1 MLLRWLV
8 NQYVGQSA
16 RQHLQQAVVDTLRAG
31 QSGPRGG
38 SESAAQQGNLAPPCE
53 FAVLFA
59 LGIESGGTRDLLQGA
74 VTARAGSFT
83 EHAGTLL
90 GKEAVV
96 VDTGVGS
103 KAAAQAAADVIEFH
117 QPAWVISAGFA
128 GALDERLR
136 RGQILM
142 ASEVI
147 RPDAEP
153 LAVGLRISGE
163 GTPGVHAG
171 RLLSVDKLVRT
182 RRERETLAHAHQAL
196 ACDMESYAIAEVCR
210 QKQVRFLSVRII
222 SDSLED
228 ELPREIEQLL
238 AQKSIAGKLG
248 AAAQAVWKRPG
259 AALDLLKLQDEALK
273 ASDRLARYLTSMLGQ
288 LG

>member
-8 NQYVGQSA
+8 NQYVGPSA
-16 RQHLQQAVVDTLRAG
+16 RQHLTQAVVESLRG
-31 QSGPRGG
+31 RPSSGRGG
-38 SESAAQQGNLAPPCE
+38 ESADSPGELAPPCD

-59 LGIESGGTRDLLQGA
+59 LGIESGGTRDLLENA
-74 VTARAGSFT
+74 VTAKAGSFT

-96 VDTGVGS
+96 ADTGVGA

-128 GALDERLR
+128 GGLDERLR

-153 LAVGLRISGE
+153 LSVGLRMSGE
-163 GTPGVHAG
+163 GTPGVHVG
-171 RLLSVDKLVRT
+171 RLLSVDQLVRT
-182 RRERETLAHAHQAL
+182 RREKETLAHAHQAL

-210 QKQVRFLSVRII
+210 QKKVRFLSVRIV

-228 ELPREIEQLL
+228 ELPKEIEQLL
-238 AQKSIAGKLG
+238 AQKTMAGKLG
-248 AAAQAVWKRPG
+248 AAAQVIWKRPG
-259 AALDLLKLQDEALK
+259 AAMDLLKLQDEALK
-273 ASDRLARYLTSMLGQ
+273 ASDRLARYLTSVLPQ